1 MVATRPQTRVPADA
15 MMSSPRERPEALT
28 AEDLGSTQKGQ
39 LPFVFRAAETITPL
53 VISFPHVGLEW
64 PANFSRP
71 RPQVDFRRNADL
83 DVHTLYTVAPAL
95 GAACLE
101 ARYSRLLVDLN
112 RAPDDISKTLVP
124 NHPAPRSRRSLT
136 TGSNVPNRGV
146 VWSVAVGN
154 IPILTPPLPY
164 VELTERLAQFHRP
177 YYQALEVLLERR
189 RKRFGYAILLDA
201 HSMPGLV
208 DGDLILG
215 TLEGGSCSSA
225 IEEAALRAIGFPDP
239 KQVLDVRL
247 NDPYRGGEVVRHFG
261 KPERGIHALQLEV
274 NRSLYMNENTL
285 TLWSHPHTYD
295 LVDSRRTSL
304 HRSSSAAS
312 RPEKRRQASLTALL
326 HHIRTLIRTLA
337 SPFARG
343 DISQLPRRPQGTVDD
358 AARNNGQPRPCLSL
372 RRSRG

>member
-1 MVATRPQTRVPADA
+1 M
-15 MMSSPRERPEALT
+15 
-28 AEDLGSTQKGQ
+28 AEDLGNTQEGP
-39 LPFVFRAAETITPL
+39 LPFVFRPAEVITPL

-83 DVHTLYTVAPAL
+83 DVHTLYTDASAL
-95 GAACLE
+95 GAACVE
-101 ARYSRLLVDLN
+101 ARFSRLLVDLN
-112 RAPDDISKTLVP
+112 RAPDDISSALVP
-124 NHPAPRSRRSLT
+124 NHPAPRSRSSLT
-136 TGSNVPNRGV
+136 SGSNVPNRGV

-164 VELTERLAQFHRP
+164 EEFSERVGHFHHP
-177 YYQALEVLLERR
+177 YYRALEVLLERR
-189 RKRFGYAILLDA
+189 RKQFGYAILLDA

-225 IEEAALRAIGFPDP
+225 IEEAALQAIGIDDT
-239 KQVLDVRL
+239 KNTLDVRL

-326 HHIRTLIRTLA
+326 HHIRTLIQTLA
-337 SPFARG
+337 SPFDRG
-343 DISQLPRRPQGTVDD
+343 DISQLQSRPPGTDIDRCPQADD
-358 AARNNGQPRPCLSL
+358 ARNNGQPRPCLSL